1 VTAARIQPV
10 NRNSDRLVWYLLWR
24 GGRWY
29 LRRRLPSTRRLVLAG
44 LASVSALVVA
54 ALLARRLGS

>member
-1 VTAARIQPV
+1 MVAV
-10 NRNSDRLVWYLLWR
+10 NQNGYKLLGYLVWR

-29 LRRRLPSTRRLVLAG
+29 LRRRLPSTRTVALTGLAG
-44 LASVSALVVA
+44 ISAVVVA

>member
-1 VTAARIQPV
+1 VTAASIVSVTQ
-10 NRNSDRLVWYLLWR
+10 NRDKLVWYLLWR

-29 LRRRLPSTRRLVLAG
+29 LRRRLPSTRTLALG
-44 LASVSALVVA
+44 GFAGVSALVAA